1 MSVTFSTLNCAMNF
15 RLTATS
21 VADMAPVVAAVVRP
35 SHDQALTAELEAAS
49 VSELTDAIECL
60 ARLLDDPDRIAAIRI
75 DETACMAELDI
86 EPRPVDPCRL
96 N

>member
-1 MSVTFSTLNCAMNF
+1 MSVTFSTLNRALNF

-35 SHDQALTAELEAAS
+35 SHDQALTAEIEAAS
-49 VSELTDAIECL
+49 MSELTDAIAGV

-75 DETACMAELDI
+75 DENACMAELDI
-86 EPRPVDPCRL
+86 EPRPVNPRRL